1 MKVFVL
7 GAGVIGVATAHCS
20 AEDGHEG
27 TVVERQPAPALETSF
42 GNPGYVCPSYA
53 TPWAAPGMRWKAL
66 TWLLQSDAP
75 LAVRWAQG
83 WSMPCGS
90 GRIVAHLAADR
101 AADIALEGLTL
112 ERYA

>member
-7 GAGVIGVATAHCS
+7 GAGVIGVATAHYS
-20 AEDGHEG
+20 AEDGH
-27 TVVERQPAPALETSF
+27 
-42 GNPGYVCPSYA
+42 
-53 TPWAAPGMRWKAL
+53 
-66 TWLLQSDAP
+66 DAP